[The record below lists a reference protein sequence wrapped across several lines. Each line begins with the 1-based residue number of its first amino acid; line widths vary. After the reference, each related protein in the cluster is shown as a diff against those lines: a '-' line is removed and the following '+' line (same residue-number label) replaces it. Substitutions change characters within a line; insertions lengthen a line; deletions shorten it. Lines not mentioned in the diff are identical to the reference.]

1 MLKLVLFVL
10 LTSTF
15 VLIICNKAI
24 KFFNHLLL
32 KRNYKFTEKFTYFLA
47 GFVIFTYIYLTGKR
61 NYLSSHVITEYNF
74 LVDLL

>member
-47 GFVIFTYIYLTGKR
+47 GFVILLISILLGRGIIYHLM
-61 NYLSSHVITEYNF
+61 
-74 LVDLL
+74 